1 MALKSG
7 DRLGPYEV
15 LAPLGA
21 GGMGEVY
28 RARDT
33 KLDRDVA
40 LKILPE
46 SVSADP
52 DRLMR
57 FEREAKALA
66 TLNHPNIAQIYGLEG
81 VIRRVKPTPALGMEG
96 PASAGPDA
104 GGLKPAPPVE
114 GPIALVMELVD
125 GMSLAERVAQG
136 PVPADEAMAL
146 AAQIASALDEAH
158 EKGIVHR
165 DLKPANVMV
174 TRSGRVKVLDFGL
187 AMRVDR
193 DAASDETAMKT
204 EAGAVLGTF
213 PYMSPEQ
220 VQGLQVDRRT
230 DIFSLG
236 TMLYEMVS
244 GARPFRGEN
253 PAELTSAILRDEPA
267 PVPPGSRVPGPLDTL
282 IRHCLRKRPDDR
294 PSSASAVSEQLRT
307 MASGISQV
315 SQATSPMK
323 KTVVVLPFVN
333 RSGDPDNEYFSD
345 GLTEEV
351 IADLSRVSAL
361 RTISRNSS
369 MTLKSTTK
377 NTATIARELGVTHLV
392 TGSVRRAGSALRV
405 TAELVDAGT
414 DASIWSDKYSGTIED
429 VFGIQEEIARKIV
442 AALQVTLTESE
453 SRQVGERPISDTVAY
468 DCYLRARQEM
478 YRWTPDSA
486 ERAHRLVD
494 EAMAIVGD
502 VPLLLA
508 TKGLL
513 HWNDA
518 NTNRVP
524 AAEGL
529 GRATDLAE
537 RALAVEADLPLA
549 IYVRGLA
556 SALGGRP
563 ESALRDLYRA
573 HELAPNDANILTE
586 VCRFSNASGLNRHE
600 PLVRRVGEIDPLTPV
615 TPLVSSTFCWVN
627 GRRDEIAAPARRAI
641 ALAPVPSMLHI
652 LGAWQ
657 IEAAGFRDE
666 AAAILREVAAAL
678 VGTSHGAWAAF
689 HERALAGDEAGAMAH
704 LAGTEALGDFGSLMV
719 AEACAM
725 LGRRDDAMRWART
738 AIEFGF
744 VNSPYLNE
752 HSRHL
757 AALRGDAEFQDV
769 LRGVKSRWEA
779 LVAWEQAE
787 LRRAD

>member
-1 MALKSG
+1 MVLDRGS
-7 DRLGPYEV
+7 RLGLYEIV
-15 LAPLGA
+15 GAIGA

-46 SVSADP
+46 AVATDP

-66 TLNHPNIAQIYGLEG
+66 ALNHPNIAQIYGFE
-81 VIRRVKPTPALGMEG
+81 V
-96 PASAGPDA
+96 SDA
-104 GGLKPAPPVE
+104 GGVPVRF
-114 GPIALVMELVD
+114 LVMEFVD
-125 GMSLAERVAQG
+125 GMSLADRVAGG

-146 AAQIASALDEAH
+146 ATQIASALDEAH

-187 AMRVDR
+187 ATRIDESV
-193 DAASDETAMKT
+193 ASDETMMKT
-204 EAGAVLGTF
+204 EAGSVLGTF

-220 VQGLQVDRRT
+220 VQGLSVDRRS

-236 TMLYEMVS
+236 TVLYEMVS
-244 GARPFRGEN
+244 GARPFRGDN
-253 PAELTSAILRDEPA
+253 PAELTSAILRDEPSLPQGA
-267 PVPPGSRVPGPLDTL
+267 RVPESLDTL
-282 IRHCLRKRPDDR
+282 IRHCLRKRPADR
-294 PSSASAVSEQLRT
+294 PPTAAVVSERLRT
-307 MASGISQV
+307 MSSGVGPASK
-315 SQATSPMK
+315 TSAPTQ

-369 MTLKSTTK
+369 MTLKGTAK

-392 TGSVRRAGSALRV
+392 SGSVRRAGNALRV
-405 TAELVDAGT
+405 TAELIDAGT
-414 DASIWSDKYSGTIED
+414 DASVWSEKYSGTVED

-442 AALQVTLTESE
+442 GALQVTLTDSE
-453 SRQVGERPISDTVAY
+453 SRQVAERPISDAIAY

-478 YRWTPDSA
+478 YRWTPDAA

-494 EAMAIVGD
+494 EAMAIVGE

-524 AAEGL
+524 AAEGQV
-529 GRATDLAE
+529 RATELAE

-549 IYVRGLA
+549 IFVRGLA
-556 SALGGRP
+556 AALGGRL
-563 ESALRDLYRA
+563 ESALPDLYRA
-573 HELAPNDANILTE
+573 HELAPNDANILAE
-586 VCRFSNASGLNRHE
+586 VCRFSNAGGLRRHE
-600 PLVRRVGEIDPLTPV
+600 PLVHRVGEIDPLTPV
-615 TPLVSSTFCWVN
+615 TPLVFSTFYWVN
-627 GRRDEIAAPARRAI
+627 GRRDEIAAPVRRAI
-641 ALAPVPSMLHI
+641 AIAPVPSMLHVI
-652 LGAWQ
+652 GAWQ
-657 IEAAGFRDE
+657 IEAAGCRDE
-666 AAAILREVAAAL
+666 AASILQEAAATL
-678 VGTSHGAWAAF
+678 AGTGHGAWAAF
-689 HERALAGDEAGAMAH
+689 HERVLAADQGGALAQ
-704 LAGTEALGDFGSLMV
+704 LAGIEALGDFGSIMV
-719 AEACAM
+719 AEGFAM
-725 LGRRDDAMRWART
+725 LGRRADAVRWART
-738 AIEFGF
+738 AVEFGF
-744 VNSPYLNE
+744 VNYPYLSE
-752 HSRHL
+752 HSTHL
-757 AALRGDAEFQDV
+757 AV
-769 LRGVKSRWEA
+769 LRSDPEFRELLRDVKRRWDG
-779 LVAWEQAE
+779 LIAWEQTRPGA
-787 LRRAD
+787 